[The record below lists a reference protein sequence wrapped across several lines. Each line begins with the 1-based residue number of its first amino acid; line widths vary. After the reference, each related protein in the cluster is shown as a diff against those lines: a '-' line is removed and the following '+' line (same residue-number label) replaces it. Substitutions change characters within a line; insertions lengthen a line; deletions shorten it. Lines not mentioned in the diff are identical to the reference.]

1 MEQYSWQECIKVAR
15 IPISLKNDLLEE
27 HALLII
33 SKIDVNFDELDI
45 VACRSLGS
53 TDKNIVKLLNR
64 KDAVKLLEN
73 NNKLKY
79 VDLYENSSEEN
90 YHKDLCSN
98 QVIVSEQVK
107 DGRNFSYKKPKLF

>member
-1 MEQYSWQECIKVAR
+1 MQ
-15 IPISLKNDLLEE
+15 NDLLEE

-33 SKIDVNFDELDI
+33 SKVDVNFDELDI

-90 YHKDLCSN
+90 YHKDLFSN
-98 QVIVSEQVK
+98 QVSVSEQVK
-107 DGRNFSYKKPKLF
+107 DGKNFSYTKPKLF